1 MRWRRSDGTG
11 RGCGGG
17 GRSRRQRRRRRFGAA
32 MRRRGLWRR
41 GIGTLIGDQWCR
53 SEEDELISRDLDI
66 DFCVVWGVVDLISV
80 VGLVEER

>member
-53 SEEDELISRDLDI
+53 SEIEILERERGKTKGAKGRFEALLHVFDLL
-66 DFCVVWGVVDLISV
+66 F
-80 VGLVEER
+80 